1 MQVKLPVEFFPLENA
16 LQGGDFRKRMPF
28 VLVWTGEN
36 AEYEDF
42 RKRWRHELDNQ
53 SPTENEN
60 VSFSHS

>member
-1 MQVKLPVEFFPLENA
+1 MEASENA
-16 LQGGDFRKRMPF
+16 FQGGDFRKRMPV

-36 AEYEDF
+36 ENF

>member
-1 MQVKLPVEFFPLENA
+1 MRWKTDTLTHEN
-16 LQGGDFRKRMPF
+16 GGFRKRLPRRMPF

-36 AEYEDF
+36 EGF

-60 VSFSHS
+60 VSFSHR

>member
-1 MQVKLPVEFFPLENA
+1 MPKTEAFENA
-16 LQGGDFRKRMPF
+16 FQGGDFRKRMPF

-36 AEYEDF
+36 SENEGF
-42 RKRWRHELDNQ
+42 QKRWRHELDNQ